1 LRAPFFETTAGKNPL
16 KFLSSWPTKFQVKVE
31 AIQGQTGLSGSK
43 NIKQN
48 KALQSLKRR
57 SVRAPTFAKIN
68 SCTYRMDN
76 PKKNGA
82 GWLMEV
88 APPGG
93 AKERWIAQVGNWGS
107 EPLPLKEAKRA
118 AVAMLRERGKVE
130 PRDWIA
136 HLNKIAAT
144 EIDRVALATKR
155 KQWPRDLVGSESRP
169 GSMQMDAKLRDAI
182 LDAEL
187 LAATTHAEPLSEDGS
202 RLEFYDDGYPKLPE
216 CLRRKQPS

>member
-1 LRAPFFETTAGKNPL
+1 LSDDPDYITVNHACRIVGGHEKPISAATYYRGVKAGRLPAPEH
-16 KFLSSWPTKFQVKVE
+16 PT
-31 AIQGQTGLSGSK
+31 
-43 NIKQN
+43 
-48 KALQSLKRR
+48 
-57 SVRAPTFAKIN
+57 
-68 SCTYRMDN
+68 
-76 PKKNGA
+76 
-82 GWLMEV
+82 
-88 APPGG
+88 PGVS
-93 AKERWIAQVGNWGS
+93 RI
-107 EPLPLKEAKRA
+107 
-118 AVAMLRERGKVE
+118 AMLRERGKVE